1 MIKTHTHVHLWDYS
15 ALTLL
20 TVFTSTSSA
29 VLSLINPEAVYSIL
43 QYRKLSP
50 KEIETIDQGFGGLGP
65 GPLVLSLPL
74 VPSTQVTMLRGR

>member
-29 VLSLINPEAVYSIL
+29 VRSLINPEAVYSIL

-50 KEIETIDQGFGGLGP
+50 KEVETVDQGFGVPGP
-65 GPLVLSLPL
+65 GPLVLGLPL
-74 VPSTQVTMLRGR
+74 VPSTHVTMLRDR